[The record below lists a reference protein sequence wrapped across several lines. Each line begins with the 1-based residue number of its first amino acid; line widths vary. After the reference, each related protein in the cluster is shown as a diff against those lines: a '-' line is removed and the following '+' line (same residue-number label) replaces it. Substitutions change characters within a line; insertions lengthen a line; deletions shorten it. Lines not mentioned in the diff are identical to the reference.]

1 MSMQMF
7 SRRANPA
14 GAGRAGAWS
23 GRLSLVCALLLAV
36 AGCQTPPPA
45 PVQRASN
52 DAVAFDQAVAMAAD
66 SLAAQV
72 KPPETLLSRL
82 EKPAKRPVLMD
93 PSLDA
98 ASGQQTALTR
108 RLDQKVNDRLRT
120 HAALFEVLPFA
131 QTSVAR
137 AQYLLVGTITRLEAA
152 RSAFQ
157 IHLSLT
163 ELKTGKVVAQASS
176 RARDEGFD
184 TTPTPYY
191 RDTPVILLKDRV
203 VDGYLRTAQ
212 VAPGQPADAAYLER
226 VTAAAMIQ
234 EATTAYDA
242 ERYQE
247 ALGLYRGAL
256 ATAAGEQMRTLN
268 GVYLSN
274 WKLGNLGEAEQAFGK
289 VVALGLASKS
299 LGVKF
304 LFNPGGTDFWSDSKI
319 SGPYALW
326 LRQIAR
332 QAAGSRVCMEVVGH
346 TSHTGSE
353 AFNDRLS
360 AQRAA
365 FIRSKLEAEAP
376 ALAGRLKASG
386 VGFRENLIGTGTDDA
401 SDALDRRVE
410 FKVGDC

>member
-1 MSMQMF
+1 MIRQPSAPHHAL
-7 SRRANPA
+7 RRVGQRWQGVWLA
-14 GAGRAGAWS
+14 
-23 GRLSLVCALLLAV
+23 ALLLAA

-45 PVQRASN
+45 PVVRSST
-52 DAVAFDQAVAMAAD
+52 DAVSLDQAVALAVD

-82 EKPAKRPVLMD
+82 EKPARRPVLMD

-98 ASGQQTALTR
+98 ASGQQTTLTR
-108 RLDQKVNDRLRT
+108 QFDQKVNDRLRT
-120 HAALFEVLPFA
+120 HALLEVLPFA
-131 QTSVAR
+131 QASITR
-137 AQYLLVGTITRLEAA
+137 AQYLAVGTITRLDSGRGAY
-152 RSAFQ
+152 Q

-163 ELKTGKVVAQASS
+163 ELKTGQVVAQASS

-212 VAPGQPADAAYLER
+212 AAPGQAADGAYLER
-226 VTAAAMIQ
+226 VTAAAVIQ
-234 EATTAYDA
+234 EATSAYNA

-247 ALGLYRGAL
+247 ALGLYRSAL
-256 ATAAGEQMRTLN
+256 ATPAGEQMRSLN

-274 WKLGNLGEAEQAFGK
+274 WKLGNLAEAEQAFGK

-319 SGPYALW
+319 SGPYTLW

-332 QAAGSRVCMEVVGH
+332 QAAGSRVCMDVVGH

-353 AFNDRLS
+353 AYNDRLS

-365 FIRSKLEAEAP
+365 FIRAKLEAEAP